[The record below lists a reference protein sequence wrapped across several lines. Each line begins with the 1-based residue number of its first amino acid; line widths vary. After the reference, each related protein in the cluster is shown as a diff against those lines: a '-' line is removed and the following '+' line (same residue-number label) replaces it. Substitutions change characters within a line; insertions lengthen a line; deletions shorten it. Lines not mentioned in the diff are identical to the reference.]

1 MEDAANQRFGRYQ
14 VTGQLGRGGMAVV
27 YRAVDPQLNREVAIK
42 VIGGARNSFSGES
55 VERFQRE
62 LKSMALIAH
71 PNVVRIFDGGT
82 EQEMPFL
89 VTELIEGE
97 TLEQL
102 VRKNGRMPI
111 GKLLRFTRELLEALV
126 AVHEAGLV
134 HRDIKPSNLMVT
146 AEERLVLMDFGIALA
161 AFGDSLTKTGD
172 VPGTLAYLPPEC
184 LGGKKAAVA
193 SDLFQVGLVAYEMIV
208 GKPLLTLQNPKDFLL
223 AHGELP
229 PKDLR
234 TRREDLPSLLE
245 ATIRKALEP
254 DPAARFQ
261 SAREMLEALEGGEV
275 TQSRRS
281 RVTGR
286 KPVTSSGLHTPA
298 RAPAPVGR
306 GTAMA
311 AAAGFGAVAL
321 LGVAGWFAYAALW
334 ARPEPPAIFE
344 AKVSAQGLEVSWQ
357 SGRAYR
363 GAIELT
369 VPEAGVLIAEENGE
383 TKSHRVTVPGDFQGL
398 TAEVRAGVADGT
410 FGESRKLGPGQ

>member
-1 MEDAANQRFGRYQ
+1 MEEAANRRFGRYE

-97 TLEQL
+97 TVEQV
-102 VRKNGRMPI
+102 VRKSGRMPI
-111 GKLLRFTRELLEALV
+111 AKLLRFTRELLEALI

-134 HRDIKPSNLMVT
+134 HRDIKPSNLMIT

-184 LGGKKAAVA
+184 LGGKKASVA

-208 GKPLLTLQNPKDFLL
+208 GKPLFTLQNPKDSLP
-223 AHGELP
+223 AHGEP
-229 PKDLR
+229 PPRDLR
-234 TRREDLPSLLE
+234 TRREELPSPLE
-245 ATIRKALEP
+245 AAVRKSLEP

-261 SAREMLEALEGGEV
+261 TARQMLEALDGGEV

-281 RVTGR
+281 RATGR
-286 KPVTSSGLHTPA
+286 KPVTSSGLRSAARTPA
-298 RAPAPVGR
+298 APGR
-306 GTAMA
+306 SAAMA
-311 AAAGFGAVAL
+311 AAAGFGAVVL
-321 LGVAGWFAYAALW
+321 LGAAGWFAYAALW
-334 ARPEPPAIFE
+334 AKPEPPAGFE
-344 AKVSAQGLEVSWQ
+344 ARVSGEALEVSW
-357 SGRAYR
+357 SSSRSYR

-369 VPEAGVLIAEENGE
+369 VPEAGVLIAEESAD
-383 TKSHRVTVPGDFQGL
+383 TKQHRVRVPGDFEGL
-398 TAEVRAGVADGT
+398 TAEVRAGVADGSLS
-410 FGESRKLGPGQ
+410 EARKLGPAQ